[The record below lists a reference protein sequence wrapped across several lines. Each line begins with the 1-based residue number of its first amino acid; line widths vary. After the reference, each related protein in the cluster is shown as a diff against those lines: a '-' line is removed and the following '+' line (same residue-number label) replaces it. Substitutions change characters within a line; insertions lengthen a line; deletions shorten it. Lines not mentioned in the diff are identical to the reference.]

1 MISRKGFIALRTF
14 SVQKM
19 SYCSKEF
26 LESIFLNLVKVQ
38 KLDVTNKCY
47 LAQKKAVLFNYIF
60 LSGELPYVSF
70 LPGKLLFPGESPLTR
85 ILL

>member
-1 MISRKGFIALRTF
+1 
-14 SVQKM
+14 M

-38 KLDVTNKCY
+38 KLDVTNKRY

-60 LSGELPYVSF
+60 DQENCPMSVSS
-70 LPGKLLFPGESPLTR
+70 LANRRSPANHT
-85 ILL
+85 